1 MNVPHVVGHYGTQ
14 LTLTIS
20 MEYRKVKPLVD
31 QSIEFPITQE
41 NLVKQLGEVEL
52 TPPAGDAVLLSE
64 ILTQANEQGYMSAE
78 RLYTTIVGNLDESFI
93 GRKYYDDR
101 GGSNIRLD
109 DRRFTQYSF

>member
-1 MNVPHVVGHYGTQ
+1 VVGHYGTR

-20 MEYRKVKPLVD
+20 MEYRKAKPLID

-52 TPPAGDAVLLSE
+52 TPPTGDPVLLSE
-64 ILTQANEQGYMSAE
+64 ILTQANEPTYMSAE
-78 RLYTTIVGNLDESFI
+78 MLYTTIVGNLDESFI

-101 GGSNIRLD
+101 SGSNIRLD
-109 DRRFTQYSF
+109 DRRSTRNSF